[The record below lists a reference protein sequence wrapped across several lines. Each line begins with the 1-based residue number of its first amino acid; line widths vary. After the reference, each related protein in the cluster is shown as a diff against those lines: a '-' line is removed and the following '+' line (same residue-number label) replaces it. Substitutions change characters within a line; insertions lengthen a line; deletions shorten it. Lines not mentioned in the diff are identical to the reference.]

1 MKELDYIVLG
11 AGVSGLSC
19 ALTLQKH
26 KANFL
31 LLEASDSVGG
41 RIKTRH
47 HSEGFLID
55 EGFQVLLDSYP
66 ELSHVVDLAELRL
79 HKFNSGALIYDGQ
92 KLRCLANPLVHPQYA
107 AHSLFQ
113 DLISLKDKMLTLK
126 LIMQARQQPED
137 LLQTGQTTRQ
147 FLVDFGFTPDFIQMF
162 WEPFL
167 TGVFLDPELKA
178 DASFFKFLVSYFS
191 SGRVSVPENGMQQLP
206 LQMAK
211 ALAPDKVRTKAK
223 VKSYDQHS
231 VTLMTGEVLKARQVI
246 VAFDDQSDH
255 QIADQNYYSVTTY
268 YFTGQALAELDWDK
282 WLVLVPR
289 HLGYSIDHM
298 CLLSQVSK
306 NYASGKNLLSV
317 SVVGSKVSDAVK
329 VLKEVE
335 QIAQRKLDLSLV
347 ESVEVRKAL
356 PKIKDNVCGFEV
368 RNNIIYCGDR
378 FASPSINGAL
388 KSGRW
393 AAEHALKGSLN
404 V

>member
-1 MKELDYIVLG
+1 MKPLDYIILG

-19 ALTLQKH
+19 ALTLHRH

-31 LLEASDSVGG
+31 LLEATSSVGG
-41 RIKTRH
+41 RIKTRLH
-47 HSEGFLID
+47 NDNFLID

-66 ELSHVVDLAELRL
+66 ELSHVVNLAELRL

-126 LIMQARQQPED
+126 LIVQARNQPED

-147 FLVDFGFTPDFIQMF
+147 FLVDFGFTTNFIKMF

-178 DASFFKFLVSYFS
+178 DSSFFKFLVSYFS
-191 SGRVSVPENGMQQLP
+191 SGRVSVPEKGMQQLP
-206 LQMAK
+206 LLMAK
-211 ALAPDKVRTKAK
+211 ALPKNTVRTNAK
-223 VKSYDQHS
+223 VKSYNQNS
-231 VTLMTGEVLKARQVI
+231 VTLTTGEVYLARQVI
-246 VAFDDQSDH
+246 VAFDEESENQLGE
-255 QIADQNYYSVTTY
+255 QNYYAVTTY
-268 YFTGQALAELDWDK
+268 YFTGHALAELDWDK

-298 CLLSQVSK
+298 CLLSHVSSA
-306 NYASGKNLLSV
+306 YASGKNLLSV
-317 SVVGSKVSDAVK
+317 SVGGSKSSDATTV
-329 VLKEVE
+329 VKEVE

-347 ESVEVRKAL
+347 DRVEVRKAL
-356 PKIKDNVCGFEV
+356 PKIKDNVCGFEE

-393 AAEHALKGSLN
+393 AAEHVLKRSS
-404 V
+404 

>member
-1 MKELDYIVLG
+1 MKELDSIILG

-19 ALTLQKH
+19 ALALHKQ

-31 LLEASDSVGG
+31 VLEASDSVGG
-41 RIKTRH
+41 RIKTRQH
-47 HSEGFLID
+47 REGFLID

-66 ELSHVVDLAELRL
+66 ELSHVVDLAALKL
-79 HKFNSGALIYDGQ
+79 HKFNSGALIYDGK

-107 AHSLFQ
+107 AHGLFQ

-162 WEPFL
+162 WDPFL

-178 DASFFKFLVSYFS
+178 DSSFFKFLVSYFS
-191 SGRVSVPENGMQQLP
+191 SGRVSIPENGMQQLP

-211 ALAPDKVRTKAK
+211 LLPTNSVRTNAQ
-223 VKSYDQHS
+223 VKSYDQHT

-246 VAFDDQSDH
+246 VAFDDESKNQVD
-255 QIADQNYYSVTTY
+255 DQNYYSVTTY

-298 CLLSQVSK
+298 CLLSHVSAG
-306 NYASGKNLLSV
+306 YASGKNLLSV
-317 SVVGSKVSDAVK
+317 SVVGTKTSEAAN

-335 QIAQRKLDLSLV
+335 QVAQRKLDLSLV
-347 ESVEVRKAL
+347 DRVEVRKAL

-393 AAEHALKGSLN
+393 AAEYALKGSLN